1 MRLLHERA
9 HRIAAAAAAA
19 VVVVLALG
27 AGACGDSDDDDE
39 AATSTTTT
47 AEGAAPGGGGEER
60 TIDLEAKDFEFAPAE
75 PTAPAGAEVTVK
87 LRNTGAAPHTFTI
100 AALGVDEQVAAGET
114 GEATFT
120 MPDTGNVEFVCRFHE
135 GQGMKGTV
143 EPG

>member
-1 MRLLHERA
+1 MRLLHNRA
-9 HRIAAAAAAA
+9 HRIAAAAA
-19 VVVVLALG
+19 VVVLALG

-47 AEGAAPGGGGEER
+47 AEGPPEGGGEER
-60 TIDLEAKDFEFAPAE
+60 TIDLEAKDFEFAPTE
-75 PTAPAGAEVTVK
+75 STAPAGAEVTVK

-120 MPDTGNVEFVCRFHE
+120 MPDTGNVDFVCRFHE